1 MTETPIGSTAANRLA
16 GELAGKV
23 ALVSGAGSIAAG
35 VGNGRAAA
43 ILLARAGAL
52 VGVVDIS
59 RAAAEQTCEMI
70 AAEGNSAFAIDAD
83 VTDPESASRAV
94 SSVAR
99 RYGKLNVLVNNVGI
113 IGPLGNCV
121 EVDPDDFDYVLRV
134 NVKSVLLMSK
144 YSIPHLVAAG
154 GGAIVNMASGAGV
167 LGGHPAIGYPTSK
180 GAVVNMTRAM
190 AYHHGPFGIRV
201 NCIAPGYVYTPRV
214 GLRDTTPELVAATRE
229 KRRLAAPL
237 QTEGTGWDVG
247 YAVLYLASEAARWV
261 NGVVLPVDAGFSAGK
276 V

>member
-1 MTETPIGSTAANRLA
+1 MTESPIDSSAETPSA
-16 GELAGKV
+16 GDLTGKV
-23 ALVSGAGSIAAG
+23 ALVSGAGSIAEG
-35 VGNGRAAA
+35 IGNGRAAA
-43 ILLARAGAL
+43 ILLARAGAR

-59 RAAAEQTCEMI
+59 REAAERTCEMI

-94 SSVAR
+94 SALTSQ
-99 RYGKLNVLVNNVGI
+99 YGKLNILVNNVGI
-113 IGPLGNCV
+113 IGPPGNCV

-134 NVKSVLLMSK
+134 NVKSLLLMSK
-144 YSIPHLVAAG
+144 YSIPQLIAAG
-154 GGAIVNMASGAGV
+154 GGSIINMASGAGL
-167 LGGHPAIGYPTSK
+167 LGGHPAIGYPASK
-180 GAVVNMTRAM
+180 GAIVNMTRAM
-190 AYHHGPFGIRV
+190 AYHHGPAGIRV

-214 GLRDTTPELVAATRE
+214 GLRDTTPEMVAATRE
-229 KRRLAAPL
+229 KRRLASPL

-247 YAVLYLASEAARWV
+247 HAVLYLASDAARWV